1 MQIIYLVMKKTL
13 YLLFLILLCACTEQ
27 YDLPS
32 GKSGAGNPFQRSER
46 EAVDI
51 AVDVFQSGTRTT
63 RAAIVSKL
71 SVEPM
76 LSSRHHTRLGAT
88 TDVDT
93 AYFIVNSGD
102 NEGFAFISGDKRRTP
117 LLAFS
122 DSGSLSSKDFEEN
135 PGLAFFKEKCEG
147 DVMLYDGEYPSENR
161 QEGQSSDSTVY
172 YNFRDR
178 YLYRMDDADWGQG
191 SPYND
196 MAYTRWGEKCPA
208 GCVPTAIAQLL
219 NFYHYPKAIKGYT
232 FDWPL
237 LSYHRSLHADY
248 RPYFNKEVAM
258 LFHKVGE
265 VVKVNYYPTGSSTR
279 TDSIKD
285 RLRELGYKVLAE
297 GPLDKSLDAVR
308 DILPMMKQGR
318 PTVMEGFLVNGGAG
332 HMWLADGW
340 ATFTKVVTYKDRP
353 FVRYVSKKSF
363 KEFYIHM
370 NWGWDGK
377 NNGFFLS
384 DIYDIQHQQTQY
396 DNDRRISKSYN
407 LGRYVRFWTFIP
419 NR

>member
-32 GKSGAGNPFQRSER
+32 GKSGVGNPFQRSER
-46 EAVDI
+46 EAMDI
-51 AVDVFQSGTRTT
+51 AVDVFRSGTRTT
-63 RAAIVSKL
+63 RAAIVSKR

-102 NEGFAFISGDKRRTP
+102 NEGFAFISGDKRQTP

-135 PGLAFFKEKCEG
+135 PGLAIFKEKCDG

-161 QEGQSSDSTVY
+161 QEAQSPDSTVY
-172 YNFRDR
+172 YNFMDR
-178 YLYRMDDADWGQG
+178 NLYRMDDADWGQE

-196 MAYTRWGEKCPA
+196 MAYARSGEKSPA

-219 NFYHYPKAIKGYT
+219 NFYQYPKAIKGYT

-237 LSYHRSLHADY
+237 LAFHRSRHADY

-265 VVKVNYYPTGSSTR
+265 IVKVDYEPTGSAAP
-279 TDSIKD
+279 TDSIKQ
-285 RLRELGYKVLAE
+285 RLQELGYKVIAE
-297 GPLDKSLDAVR
+297 TPLDKTLDAVR

-318 PTVMEGFLVNGGAG
+318 PTIMEGFLVNGSPG

-340 ATFTKVVTYKDRP
+340 ATFAKIIIYKDRP
-353 FVRYVSKKSF
+353 FVRYVSKKSLDQV
-363 KEFYIHM
+363 YIHM

-384 DIYDIQHQQTQY
+384 DIYDIQHKQTQY
-396 DNDRRISKSYN
+396 DSDRRINKSYN
-407 LGRYVRFWTFIP
+407 LGRRVRFWTFIP
-419 NR
+419 NK

>member
-1 MQIIYLVMKKTL
+1 MVKKHFYFLSLV
-13 YLLFLILLCACTEQ
+13 LLCACTEHS
-27 YDLPS
+27 DFPS
-32 GKSGAGNPFQRSER
+32 QHVESANPFQRSER
-46 EAVDI
+46 EALNI
-51 AVDVFQSGTRTT
+51 AAEVLGSDARNT
-63 RAAIVSKL
+63 RAVSKSAL
-71 SVEPM
+71 AVEPM
-76 LSSRHHTRLGAT
+76 LSGRHRTRLGASSE
-88 TDVDT
+88 VDT

-102 NEGFAFISGDKRRTP
+102 NEGFAFISGDKRQTP

-135 PGLAFFKEKCEG
+135 PGLAIFKEKCDG

-161 QEGQSSDSTVY
+161 QEAQSPDSTVY
-172 YNFRDR
+172 YNFMDR
-178 YLYRMDDADWGQG
+178 NLYRMDDADWGQE

-196 MAYTRWGEKCPA
+196 MAYDRLGNKCPA

-219 NFYHYPKAIKGYT
+219 NFYQYPKAIKGYT

-237 LSYHRSLHADY
+237 LAYHRSRHADY

-265 VVKVNYYPTGSSTR
+265 VVKVRYYPTGSPAG

-285 RLRELGYKVLAE
+285 RLRELGYKVIAE
-297 GPLDKSLDAVR
+297 GPIDKSLDAVR

-318 PTVMEGFLVNGGAG
+318 PTIMEGFLKNGGPG

-340 ATFTKVVTYKDRP
+340 ATFAKIIIYKDRP
-353 FVRYVSKKSF
+353 FVRYVSKKSLD
-363 KEFYIHM
+363 EVYIHM
-370 NWGWDGK
+370 NWGWDGN

-384 DIYDIQHQQTQY
+384 DIYDIQHKQTQY
-396 DNDRRISKSYN
+396 DSDRRINKSYD
-407 LGRYVRFWTFIP
+407 LRRYVRFWTFIP
-419 NR
+419 NK

>member
-32 GKSGAGNPFQRSER
+32 DKSGAANPFQRSER
-46 EAVDI
+46 EAMDI
-51 AVDVFQSGTRTT
+51 AVDVFRSGTRTT

-102 NEGFAFISGDKRRTP
+102 NEGFAFISGDKRQTP

-122 DSGSLSSKDFEEN
+122 DSGSLNSKDFEEN
-135 PGLAFFKEKCEG
+135 PGLAIFKEKCDG

-161 QEGQSSDSTVY
+161 QEAHSSDTTVFY
-172 YNFRDR
+172 R
-178 YLYRMDDADWGQG
+178 YMDLNLYRMDDANWGQG
-191 SPYND
+191 APYND
-196 MAYTRWGEKCPA
+196 MAYTRGGEKCPA
-208 GCVPTAIAQLL
+208 GCVPTAVAQLL
-219 NFYHYPKAIKGYT
+219 NFYQYPKAIKGYT

-237 LSYHRSLHADY
+237 LAFHRSRHADY

-265 VVKVNYYPTGSSTR
+265 IVKVDYEPTGSAAS
-279 TDSIKD
+279 TDSIKQ
-285 RLRELGYKVLAE
+285 RLQELGYKVIAE
-297 GPLDKSLDAVR
+297 TPLDKTLDAVR

-318 PTVMEGFLVNGGAG
+318 PTIMEGFLVNASPG

-340 ATFTKVVTYKDRP
+340 ATFVKVTTYRDRP
-353 FVRYVSKKSF
+353 NVEYWSKKSM
-363 KEFYIHM
+363 EDVYIHM

-384 DIYDIQHQQTQY
+384 DIYDIQHEQTQY
-396 DNDRRISKSYN
+396 DSDRRINKSYN
-407 LGRYVRFWTFIP
+407 LGRRVRFWTFIP
-419 NR
+419 NK